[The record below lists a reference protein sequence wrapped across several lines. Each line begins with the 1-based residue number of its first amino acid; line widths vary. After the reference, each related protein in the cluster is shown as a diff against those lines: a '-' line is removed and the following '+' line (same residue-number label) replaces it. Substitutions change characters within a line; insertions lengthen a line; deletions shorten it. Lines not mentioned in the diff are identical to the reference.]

1 MCLKFLR
8 KKSYGR
14 VNYLWKFPKSMISRG
29 NRKIKDKLF
38 RDIFSKDKKALLQL
52 YNALNNSDY
61 KNWEDLEVIT
71 IDDVLY
77 IGMKND
83 LTFLLI
89 GTINL
94 YEHQSTYNVN
104 IPLRFLHY
112 ISLEYLRFV
121 DYTAQNVYGER
132 LIMLPTPHFVVFY
145 NGEKEI
151 PDEQI
156 LRLSDSYEVKREEKS
171 LEVTVKMINVNYG
184 RSNEL
189 MKKCSRL
196 EEYSIFIHQVRVNI
210 KKGMKLNKAIDE
222 AVFYCIEKGVLVDY
236 LKKHRFRAR
245 MYGMLEYGSNWHMYM
260 ERRDAR
266 EAGWAEGHA
275 EGHAKGH
282 AEGHAEG
289 RLEGEILGTI
299 KMCKEFALSK
309 EDTLNKI
316 ICKFNLEEENAK
328 QIIEQHW

>member
-1 MCLKFLR
+1 MCLKFFLT
-8 KKSYGR
+8 KSYGG
-14 VNYLWKFPKSMISRG
+14 VKQLWKLPKNMFPRG

-52 YNALNNSDY
+52 YNALNHSDY
-61 KNWEDLEVIT
+61 QNWEDLEVIT

-83 LTFLLI
+83 LTFLVM

-112 ISLEYLRFV
+112 ISQEYLRLV
-121 DYTAQNVYGER
+121 DCTGQNIYGEK

-145 NGEKEI
+145 NGEKDM

-156 LRLSDSYEVKREEKS
+156 LRLSDSYEVKREENS
-171 LEVTVKMINVNYG
+171 LEVTVRMINVNYG

-196 EEYSIFIHQVRVNI
+196 EEYSIFIQQVRVNT

-222 AVFYCIEKGVLVDY
+222 AIFYCIDHGILTDY
-236 LKKHRFRAR
+236 LKKHRFRAK
-245 MYGMLEYGSNWHMYM
+245 MYGLLEYGSDRHMYM

-266 EAGWAEGHA
+266 AAGW
-275 EGHAKGH
+275 
-282 AEGHAEG
+282 AEG
-289 RLEGEILGTI
+289 RLEGEMSSTI
-299 KMCKEFALSK
+299 EMCKEFSVSQ
-309 EDTLNKI
+309 EDTLKKI
-316 ICKFNLEEENAK
+316 MCKFNLEEETAK
-328 QIIEQHW
+328 QKLEEYW

>member
-1 MCLKFLR
+1 MERKIEYVCKFFLI
-8 KKSYGR
+8 KDYG
-14 VNYLWKFPKSMISRG
+14 VVKYLWKLPKNMFPRA

-52 YNALNNSDY
+52 YNALNHTDY
-61 KNWEDLEVIT
+61 QNWEDLEVIT

-83 LTFLLI
+83 LSFLMM

-112 ISLEYLRFV
+112 ISQEYLRFV
-121 DYTAQNVYGER
+121 DCTGQNIYGEK

-145 NGEKEI
+145 NGEKDV
-151 PDEQI
+151 PDEQT
-156 LRLSDSYEVKREEKS
+156 LRLSDSYEVKREGNS

-189 MKKCSRL
+189 MKKCTRL
-196 EEYSIFIHQVRVNI
+196 EEYSIFIQQVRVNT

-222 AVFYCIEKGVLVDY
+222 AIFYCMDKGILVDY

-245 MYGMLEYGSNWHMYM
+245 MYGMLEYGSERHMYM

-266 EAGWAEGHA
+266 
-275 EGHAKGH
+275 
-282 AEGHAEG
+282 
-289 RLEGEILGTI
+289 LEGEISGTI
-299 KMCKEFALSK
+299 EMCKEFSVSR
-309 EDTLNKI
+309 EDTLKKI
-316 ICKFNLEEENAK
+316 MCKFNLEEEMAK
-328 QIIEQHW
+328 QKLEEYW